1 MNEMK
6 KSEYLDLV
14 VMQDDAF
21 FGWADERLW
30 TSGNTRGE
38 CIQNMLGSTAEI
50 KSGIIGMEERE
61 KRFSLVAAYA
71 MSKGMSLEEILSD
84 DAELK
89 KRKEEIGKQF
99 VEDMSVMG
107 KSQIGLEAGYDAY
120 VQKYNKHVSNTVSGM
135 YDALECIPFEI
146 ADMAADYNK
155 IQFIAQANRHLGM
168 CVSGG
173 VMTAAPENRLMEK
186 NEKARALKNLDAV
199 ADCIDYIYTGQYD
212 LDCVDENGMPIKE
225 NLVEGY
231 WNRMQHDMFL
241 NGCRDAKTMREVS
254 AFLESYDYD
263 KRHAA
268 FKKTVSKSSN
278 SIENWSE
285 QMFTYITLGEEP
297 LYAFDEM
304 ERKHVGANQLLQKV
318 QTVGNEGAVERT
330 AVQLDEA
337 MPREYT
343 ITDEAIE
350 KYAVELEEEPET
362 HEYTITEMAA
372 EQKATLVK
380 PEKLVNIIDLEL
392 EDAFVDEEPEIKP
405 KSMTEE
411 KPGNVIHLDPEDAF
425 VDEESE
431 IKPKSMTEAKQG
443 ISLTQVKELASINAP
458 ETPAKKTM
466 ANRIVQ
472 AAKPTTVFDADVKE
486 EPVKEEPAKDEQA
499 TGWKDWMDF
508 DVVTYETKNEKG
520 KTVVTAH
527 TQTLTFKDFLK
538 EAEEEKT
545 AGRNQ
550 RYKRREIL
558 EAKKVDKKEETK
570 KNGKRWL

>member
-1 MNEMK
+1 
-6 KSEYLDLV
+6 
-14 VMQDDAF
+14 
-21 FGWADERLW
+21 
-30 TSGNTRGE
+30 
-38 CIQNMLGSTAEI
+38 
-50 KSGIIGMEERE
+50 
-61 KRFSLVAAYA
+61 
-71 MSKGMSLEEILSD
+71 
-84 DAELK
+84 
-89 KRKEEIGKQF
+89 
-99 VEDMSVMG
+99 
-107 KSQIGLEAGYDAY
+107 
-120 VQKYNKHVSNTVSGM
+120 M
-135 YDALECIPFEI
+135 YDALERIPFEI
-146 ADMAADYNK
+146 SDMAADYNK

-173 VMTAAPENRLMEK
+173 VMTVAPENRLMEK

-231 WNRMQHDMFL
+231 WNRMQH
-241 NGCRDAKTMREVS
+241 T
-254 AFLESYDYD
+254 
-263 KRHAA
+263 A

-285 QMFTYITLGEEP
+285 QMLTYITLGEEP

-304 ERKHVGANQLLQKV
+304 ERNHISANQLFQTV
-318 QTVGNEGAVERT
+318 QTVGEEGAVERT
-330 AVQLDEA
+330 ALQSDEA
-337 MPREYT
+337 MP
-343 ITDEAIE
+343 
-350 KYAVELEEEPET
+350 

-372 EQKATLVK
+372 EQNATLVK
-380 PEKLVNIIDLEL
+380 PEKLVNIINL
-392 EDAFVDEEPEIKP
+392 
-405 KSMTEE
+405 KS
-411 KPGNVIHLDPEDAF
+411 EDAF

-458 ETPAKKTM
+458 ETPTKKTM

-486 EPVKEEPAKDEQA
+486 EPVKEEPAKEEQA
-499 TGWKDWMDF
+499 TRWKDWMDF

-550 RYKRREIL
+550 RYKKREIL
-558 EAKKVDKKEETK
+558 EAKKVDKKEEIK
-570 KNGKRWL
+570 KKSKRWL